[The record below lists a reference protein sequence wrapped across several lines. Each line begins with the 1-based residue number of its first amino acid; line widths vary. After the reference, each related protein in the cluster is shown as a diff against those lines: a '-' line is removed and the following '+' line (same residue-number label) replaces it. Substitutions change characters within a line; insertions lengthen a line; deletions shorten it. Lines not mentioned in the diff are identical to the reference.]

1 MEMHMN
7 TSACIW
13 CAFVR
18 GLGLDCHFVPLMTYL
33 SLTTVWFMAVT
44 LVAGIYLHTQAGAK
58 C

>member
-1 MEMHMN
+1 MHMN